1 MIFTADSVS
10 SEPIKYLTLYT
21 ISVSQAMLGV
31 KTLRDGMESIR
42 CCCWVGVVVVFW
54 GWGRGRGGG
63 VERSRAD
70 RCHLELS

>member
-42 CCCWVGVVVVFW
+42 CCCWVVVVVVFL
-54 GWGRGRGGG
+54 GWGGGG
-63 VERSRAD
+63 GMSSGLERIDAI
-70 RCHLELS
+70 LN